1 MDAFARL
8 RPDMSSRR
16 NLVLAFVRD
25 YISQWKL
32 SPSCGEIAEGVGT
45 SRTTVKR
52 LVRSLVQDGHLLRI
66 AGPRGLALP
75 ADEAAAVDRLIALG
89 WRIDSQDRTVCG
101 PHWPLP
107 SAAVLDYPEV

>member
-25 YISQWKL
+25 YIGRWQT

-52 LVRSLVQDGHLLRI
+52 LVRSLVQDGYLLRS

-75 ADEAAAVDRLIALG
+75 ADEAAAIERLLALG
-89 WRIDSQDRTVCG
+89 WRIDGQERTARG
-101 PHWPLP
+101 PDWPLP
-107 SAAVLDYPEV
+107 GADVLDYPEA